1 MEKNK
6 KRNYYLVS
14 EIPNEKSGE
23 NELSILFQCDLQTI
37 DELTTCFDNE
47 NDFVNYLN
55 DKFLLSCDNLHL
67 TYNHR
72 GINEKDMIYKEDRAI
87 VTSKTLY
94 LTIFDHI
101 NKNCIW
107 KNGGIDNLDPYVGK
121 QRKNIINGEPYPR
134 LYAKNIINHIKDNYL
149 NYRNCCLIFKKDPKF
164 SDPKFS
170 NYRTSFQANSEYIDE
185 IINKMQIKL
194 KNPLFKDYINQQKL
208 IQKQKELEQKTLKI
222 LEQTKENE
230 YEIEKAEKELN
241 NPDVIRARGLTSED
255 EELYDN
261 NGRSR

>member
-1 MEKNK
+1 MEENK

-67 TYNHR
+67 TYNYR

-94 LTIFDHI
+94 VTIFDHI

-107 KNGGIDNLDPYVGK
+107 KNGGIDKLDPYVGK
-121 QRKNIINGEPYPR
+121 QRKNIINGAPDPG
-134 LYAKNIINHIKDNYL
+134 LYANNIINHIKDNYL

-194 KNPLFKDYINQQKL
+194 KNPLFKDYINQQK
-208 IQKQKELEQKTLKI
+208 QKGLEQQTNKI
-222 LEQTKENE
+222 LDHTKENE

-255 EELYDN
+255 EELFDN
-261 NGRSR
+261 SGRSR